1 MAGRVRFRFG
11 ESEVEIEGDPKFID
25 KYLKTFWDRLG
36 GRPLE
41 ASASTPAK
49 PVDWPSQIAATAKGK
64 KAPSP
69 AEFYREKNPDSGTET
84 LIVFAKYLEDHR
96 STPEFKPAD
105 INKVAKDAKVKDV
118 HSQYY
123 TYAVKQGLLRPVG
136 KGKYALTLSGEDVVT
151 AMPKKALPL
160 KTAD

>member
-1 MAGRVRFRFG
+1 VRFRFG

-36 GRPLE
+36 GRPVE
-41 ASASTPAK
+41 AAPSSK
-49 PVDWPSQIAATAKGK
+49 HVDWPAQIAASAKGK

-84 LIVFAKYLEDHR
+84 LIVFAKYLEDYR
-96 STPEFKPAD
+96 SQPEFKPAD

-151 AMPKKALPL
+151 AMPKKALAV
-160 KTAD
+160 KSSD